1 MQLEEYFEVIS
12 PDEIRL
18 KGHRIN
24 IEHIVE
30 RYEAG
35 MSPRDIVADLP
46 SLSLEEVFAALAY
59 YLHNRAA
66 VDAYLQRLGGY
77 VDEQVRISDAVSSP
91 VVDRIRARL
100 QGKQS
105 A

>member
-1 MQLEEYFEVIS
+1 MQLEDYFDEIS

-18 KGHRIN
+18 RGHRIN

-35 MSPRDIVADLP
+35 MTPQQIVADLP
-46 SLSLEEVFAALAY
+46 SLSLEEVFGTLTY
-59 YLHNRAA
+59 YLHNQAA
-66 VDAYLQRLGGY
+66 VDAYLLRLQAY
-77 VDEQVRISDAVSSP
+77 VDEEARRADAQESP
-91 VVDRIRARL
+91 VVERIRTRMR
-100 QGKQS
+100 GKQS

>member
-1 MQLEEYFEVIS
+1 MQLEEYFDTIS

-30 RYEAG
+30 RYQDG
-35 MSPRDIVADLP
+35 MTPQQIVADLP
-46 SLSLEEVFAALAY
+46 SMSLEEVFGALTY
-59 YLHNRAA
+59 YLHNQAE
-66 VDAYLQRLGGY
+66 VDEYLARLHDY
-77 VDEQVRISDAVSSP
+77 VEEQVRLANASPSP
-91 VVDRIRARL
+91 VVERIRARMRE
-100 QGKQS
+100 KQR